1 LGFIEPD
8 FAPAV
13 ATTVTGGAT
22 FREPHLTME
31 TLHDGG
37 LLNSLDL
44 IELNSFLNDRGR
56 KARLMIDLTA
66 SLFGGRVMDYQT
78 WSF

>member
-1 LGFIEPD
+1 
-8 FAPAV
+8 
-13 ATTVTGGAT
+13 
-22 FREPHLTME
+22 ME